1 MIENVEIKKI
11 TEKEEKEEMI
21 ALTMTTTELYSK
33 KNKCILFK
41 ASEREK
47 AEKYLEEHWKKY
59 IQDLMHAQADLDND
73 SCFCTHD
80 GFGIIRW
87 NSGECI
93 KWMIVD
99 VVDKF

>member
-1 MIENVEIKKI
+1 MVENIEKVEVEAID
-11 TEKEEKEEMI
+11 EKEDMI

-41 ASEREK
+41 ASEKEK
-47 AEKYLEEHWKKY
+47 AEKYLEEHWKKC
-59 IQDLMHAQADLDND
+59 IQDLMHTEADLDND

-93 KWMIVD
+93 KRMIVD